1 MGKLIILQGTP
12 CAGKSTWARSE
23 VAGKKNWI
31 IISKDDI
38 RHSLGDYW
46 VLDREPLV
54 DRLEAHALDLALK
67 MNYTVISDGINMEDD
82 RLKALQKI
90 ADANDAPVEKKLL
103 YVGYREA
110 VRRDSNPDRL
120 HHIGEKAI
128 RAFYEKHYP
137 ERLQEELSQPDPA
150 PPVAA
155 VETRLVTTAEGDV
168 IWTPTAEDL
177 ANIKKMASLRYKPSD
192 IAHALKVPKSEFMR
206 FLADHDSPVWIAYN
220 DARIESEIALR
231 QTTQRAANSGEEWAI
246 KQIEAWDRE
255 AKKEEHGF

>member
-1 MGKLIILQGTP
+1 
-12 CAGKSTWARSE
+12 
-23 VAGKKNWI
+23 V
-31 IISKDDI
+31 
-38 RHSLGDYW
+38 
-46 VLDREPLV
+46 
-54 DRLEAHALDLALK
+54 
-67 MNYTVISDGINMEDD
+67 
-82 RLKALQKI
+82 
-90 ADANDAPVEKKLL
+90 
-103 YVGYREA
+103 
-110 VRRDSNPDRL
+110 
-120 HHIGEKAI
+120 
-128 RAFYEKHYP
+128 
-137 ERLQEELSQPDPA
+137 
-150 PPVAA
+150 

-246 KQIEAWDRE
+246 KQIEAWERE